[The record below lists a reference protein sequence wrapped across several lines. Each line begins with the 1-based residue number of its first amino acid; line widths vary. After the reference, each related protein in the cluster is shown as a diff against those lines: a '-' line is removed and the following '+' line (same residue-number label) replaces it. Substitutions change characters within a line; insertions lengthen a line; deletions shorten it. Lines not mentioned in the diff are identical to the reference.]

1 MIAHRRPRLALA
13 ILLACNLLAS
23 TSLAQTRPPTPAA
36 RTAPTPAPTPPTP
49 LTPLTAP
56 PVTAVAAPPTLE
68 ETLHG
73 PAKDAYDSA
82 RLLLANNDFAGALT
96 KFQQAYDLSKDP
108 RLLYNMAICSK
119 NVRGY
124 ARMQR
129 LLEQYERDAGASMTS
144 DERSA
149 VDTALAAIKGLVG
162 ALELTVSPNGATI
175 LVDGATVGTSPLK
188 DPLFV
193 DLGAHTLS
201 VRLPGF
207 DSVEKPIG
215 VEGGNVTELSITLTA
230 TAHVANLIVSAD
242 EAATVLID
250 GRVAGN
256 GRYHD
261 KIASGQH
268 TVRVTESG
276 KVAFQSE
283 VDLRDGETRTLEVT
297 LQEEKHGGALWP
309 WIVGGAAVLA
319 GGVIGS
325 YFIFKPSDTTT
336 APPLGKLGGVQ
347 LASFLRWNP

>member
-1 MIAHRRPRLALA
+1 MTAHRRTRIALA
-13 ILLACNLLAS
+13 VVLACNLLAS
-23 TSLAQTRPPTPAA
+23 TSLAQTRG
-36 RTAPTPAPTPPTP
+36 
-49 LTPLTAP
+49 
-56 PVTAVAAPPTLE
+56 TAVAAPPTLK

-82 RLLLANNDFAGALT
+82 RLLLANNDFAGALA

-119 NVRGY
+119 NMRGY
-124 ARMQR
+124 ARMQT
-129 LLEQYERDAGASMTS
+129 LLEQYERDAGASMTP
-144 DERSA
+144 DERAA

-162 ALELTVSPNGATI
+162 ALKLTVSPNGATVLI
-175 LVDGATVGTSPLK
+175 DGATVGTSPLK

-207 DSVEKPIG
+207 ESVEKQIG
-215 VEGGNVTELSITLTA
+215 VEGGSVTELSIALTA
-230 TAHVANLIVSAD
+230 TAHVANLVISAD

-250 GRVAGN
+250 GKVTGN
-256 GRYHD
+256 GKYHG
-261 KIASGQH
+261 KIASGPH
-268 TVRVTESG
+268 TVRVTEPG
-276 KVAFQSE
+276 KVAFQSD

-297 LQEEKHGGALWP
+297 FEDEKHGGPLWP
-309 WIVGGAAVLA
+309 WIVGGAAVVA

-325 YFIFKPSDTTT
+325 YLLLKPSDTTT

-347 LASFLRWNP
+347 FSSFAGGYR